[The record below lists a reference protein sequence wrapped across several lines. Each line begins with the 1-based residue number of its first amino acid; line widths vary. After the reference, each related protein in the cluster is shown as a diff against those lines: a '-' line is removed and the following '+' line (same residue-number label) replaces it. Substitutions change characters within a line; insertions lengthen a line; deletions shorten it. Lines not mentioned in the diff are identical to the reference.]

1 MPLDEAVGCFVGL
14 LRFFAFAAE
23 VVLEWCGEWF
33 LGYIGKWTL
42 YAISL
47 GRCDRDHESVV
58 CILTGFLVFVGF
70 IALTVWL
77 SLFR

>member
-1 MPLDEAVGCFVGL
+1 MPLDEAAGCFVGL

-42 YAISL
+42 YALSL
-47 GRCDRDHESVV
+47 GHCDRDHEDGVRVFTGILV
-58 CILTGFLVFVGF
+58 CVGL
-70 IALTVWL
+70 IVLGAWL
-77 SLFR
+77 F

>member
-42 YAISL
+42 YTLSL
-47 GRCDRDHESVV
+47 GHCDRDHEDGVS
-58 CILTGFLVFVGF
+58 ILTGLLVCMSLVLLG
-70 IALTVWL
+70 VWL
-77 SLFR
+77 L